1 MTRPRLAGSALN
13 LRNWASPTASNAN
26 PTIHTATPSQPITP
40 SHPSDPVPPVPP
52 VPSPPVTLAL
62 TWTGNPTNHA
72 MAPCG
77 TKTRSTAYR

>member
-13 LRNWASPTASNAN
+13 LRNCASPTASNAN
-26 PTIHTATPSQPITP
+26 PTIHTATPSQPSTP
-40 SHPSDPVPPVPP
+40 SHPAPAVPLVT
-52 VPSPPVTLAL
+52 SPPVTLAL